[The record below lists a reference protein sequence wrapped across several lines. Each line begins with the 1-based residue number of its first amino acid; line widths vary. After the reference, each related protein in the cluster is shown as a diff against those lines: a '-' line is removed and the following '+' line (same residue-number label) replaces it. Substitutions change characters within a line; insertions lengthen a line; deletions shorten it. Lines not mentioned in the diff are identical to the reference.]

1 MSAGD
6 TTLQALQKEVSE
18 LNHRVKELGQ
28 ENRDLRDICDESGV
42 QYEDRLALR
51 RHRRYFADLCRGER
65 PV

>member
-51 RHRRYFADLCRGER
+51 RHRRDFADLCRGER